1 MTRVAFP
8 RPSANL
14 VWFDEV
20 DSTNE
25 LASRIMAAW
34 LGGEEEPLSDTVLVA
49 AAQSGGRGR
58 GSNAWQSPPGG
69 LYATWLGWMPMEKL
83 TLVPLAAGVALAE
96 AVEAL
101 LPEVRVGLKWPNDLQ
116 VQGCK
121 LGGVLCQS
129 RGRDGLAWVMVGFGI
144 NVGEDPVLPP
154 DDPVRP
160 TSLRSLGLGGEVEDT
175 IWTVLSAFLARIH
188 RLLDAPDA
196 AVAAWAARS
205 VHRPGEWM
213 RLRIPGGVV
222 EGRFMRLV
230 EDGRLELDVAG
241 ELRQFASGELV
252 PAAAEPGG

>member
-1 MTRVAFP
+1 VTRFAFP
-8 RPSANL
+8 RPPANL

-34 LGGEEEPLSDTVLVA
+34 LGDEEEPLPDTVLVA

-58 GSNAWQSPPGG
+58 GSNAWQSPLGG
-69 LYATWLGWMPMEKL
+69 LYATWLAWMPMEKL

-96 AVEAL
+96 AVEVL
-101 LPEVRVGLKWPNDLQ
+101 LPHVQVGLKWPNDLQ
-116 VQGCK
+116 VQGRK

-129 RGRDGLAWVMVGFGI
+129 RGRGGLAWVMVGFGI

-154 DDPVRP
+154 GDPVRP
-160 TSLRSLGLGGEVEDT
+160 TSLHSLGLGGEVEKS
-175 IWTVLSAFLARIH
+175 IWTVLSAFLVRIH

-196 AVAAWAARS
+196 AGAAWVARS

-213 RLRIPGGVV
+213 RLRLPAGVV
-222 EGRFMRLV
+222 EGRFIRLV
-230 EDGRLELDVAG
+230 EDGRLELDMSG
-241 ELRQFASGELV
+241 EVRQFASGELI
-252 PAAAEPGG
+252 PNAADLGG